1 MKILFAIGL
10 ALFVLP
16 LHVWASAALW
26 IDGPDN
32 SLAAGACLAA
42 YLFAVLG
49 LAAWADQPPR
59 KLAIGVVP
67 FSLVLLWWLS
77 LSASNDREWMP
88 EVAHLPSAEFDGD
101 RLVLRNVRNF
111 DDRSEDDY
119 TEHWETREYDLS
131 MIRGVDLFMSYWGSP
146 HIAHTIASWDF
157 GEGNQL
163 AISIETRKEKGES
176 YSALLGFF
184 RQFELY
190 YVVADE
196 RDVIRVRTNYRNETV
211 RLYRTK
217 ASPELARAILVD
229 YLTEINGLE
238 SAPVWYNA
246 ATHNCTT
253 TIRHHLRHVA
263 QGHPFDWRILV
274 NGRFDELGYERGN
287 VDTSLPF
294 EELRVRSEIVDR
306 AKASDHAPDFSERI
320 REGLPGSRDPSLGGV
335 SGPRT
340 AR

>member
-16 LHVWASAALW
+16 LHVWAAAALW

-190 YVVADE
+190 YVVADG

-263 QGHPFDWRILV
+263 Q
-274 NGRFDELGYERGN
+274 
-287 VDTSLPF
+287 
-294 EELRVRSEIVDR
+294 R
-306 AKASDHAPDFSERI
+306 ATHSIGES
-320 REGLPGSRDPSLGGV
+320 S
-335 SGPRT
+335 
-340 AR
+340 